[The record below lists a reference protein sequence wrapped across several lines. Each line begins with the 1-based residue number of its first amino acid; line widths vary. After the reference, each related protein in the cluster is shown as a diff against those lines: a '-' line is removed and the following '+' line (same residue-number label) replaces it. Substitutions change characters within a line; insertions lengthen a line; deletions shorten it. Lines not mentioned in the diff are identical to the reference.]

1 MKEIV
6 DVVTDQDS
14 LVHHSVLL
22 DQGEM
27 TTGEVASLRPPILEE
42 CPASTS
48 STFKRVKEEKV
59 TAEQAATLDVG
70 GVVFLPQESTR
81 GCAVMVKIQEC
92 QIYPSSSNTF
102 RLLLPS
108 CLSGT
113 VGIGPTQALK
123 QRSLFTTSSTGWS
136 S

>member
-42 CPASTS
+42 CPASTA

-70 GVVFLPQESTR
+70 GVVFLPQESSR
-81 GCAVMVKIQEC
+81 GCAVMVKNQEC

-113 VGIGPTQALK
+113 VGTGQTQAPRR
-123 QRSLFTTSSTGWS
+123 RSPFTTSSMEWS